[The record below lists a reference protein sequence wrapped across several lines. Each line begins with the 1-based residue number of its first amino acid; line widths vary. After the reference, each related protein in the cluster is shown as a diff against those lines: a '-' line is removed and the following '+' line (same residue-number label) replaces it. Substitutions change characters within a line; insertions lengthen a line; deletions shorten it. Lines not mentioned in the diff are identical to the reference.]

1 MSYSFLFGPS
11 GSGKTTRAFR
21 EMIDAS
27 VASPEKR
34 FFIMVPEQYGML
46 MQRKLLLMHPRHAS
60 GNIEVM
66 SFNRLAWR
74 VFAELNVRNP
84 EVMDDSGKAMVLR
97 RVAAEAA
104 DQLTVWRNRLKRA
117 GFTENVKSMISE
129 CCQYGVR
136 PEQLRQIAEGKLNLP
151 LRRKLTDFCTLYEGF
166 ERFVSGKNLP
176 KEEILN
182 IFAGHLPESALLK
195 GAVLLF
201 DGFTG
206 FTPIQYRLLERLLA
220 TAESIRFTVTVG
232 REVNPWFLSGETE
245 LFRRSTEMVA
255 KITAI
260 GADCGIQH
268 ENDVFLEETPRFG
281 SGGRGAA
288 LSFLERHF
296 LRYDGAVFTG
306 KPEEIRVFCAATPA
320 AEAAHAAAAILSL
333 VKQQGLRWRDI
344 AVAAADFEN
353 YAPLLQHEF
362 MRQGIPCY
370 MDRNLSVAANPLP
383 ELLRAALGCVTDHF
397 SDRSFLRFL
406 KCGLVTE
413 DRRTT
418 ALCDCYMK
426 LCGVRGYA
434 KLSAHW
440 EYVPRE
446 LLGADMEAANAL
458 KDYALAL
465 LAPLRALFS
474 EKEAS
479 AGAVAAAL
487 RALMEQLDA
496 REKLRA
502 MAESFSVQKDAEHAR
517 EFEAVYAE
525 ADRILRE
532 MEQLLGEELLGKEDM
547 SGVLDAGLREIRVG
561 QIPPFA
567 DQVVVGDLTRSRRSD
582 IRALFLLGA
591 NDGLLPAKKQEG
603 GILSDREKEQLR
615 AVGVMLSPTAR
626 EDLCAQRYDLY
637 RALTSASEHLHISFA
652 GQSSEGKTQNPSGI
666 LNHLLNLFPQLI
678 VETTA
683 PEGWFSALAAER
695 SLVAMLREVRQRTEE
710 GLPEMAETAVKEAG
724 ICGGEMSEGCAPSDF
739 LAAYCADEVRKRGA
753 LKLIDAACFHYEGE
767 CIGRETA
774 RQLYGEQLSGSVTRI
789 EAFFRCPFSHFL
801 KYGLQLTELKP
812 FEFEGRD
819 IGMLAHRAIETVFLT
834 AEKES
839 VWLPALDDAA
849 RDRLVESCVL
859 EAAAGDDSGLYRDSA
874 KNAWLIRKLSG
885 IIVRSVRVMTEQLKR
900 GDYRPAV
907 SELAFSAASVP
918 ALHLRLSDGG
928 SIRLAGKTD
937 RVDLCAD
944 NQSVYVKII
953 DYKTGKT
960 GWEPYR
966 ILSGSQIQLLLYLDA
981 VTALLESQMP
991 ERKIVP
997 GAIFYV
1003 PVEDPFLKRREAEDQ
1018 DAAFRKVL
1026 KNMRPSGLINAAPDA
1041 LRHLASEIETAGD
1054 FLPVKI
1060 KDGKLILGEQTVS
1073 ERRFAVLRRYVR
1085 SRIRQAGE
1093 EILCGEARALPLEE
1107 GGGNA
1112 CEYCPYSAV
1121 CGFDG
1126 KISGYQFRRN
1136 RKRSA
1141 AEVWEEIDRQNEMEE
1156 IGREMEPA
1164 EGQREEENPGEEA
1177 GR

>member
-74 VFAELNVRNP
+74 VFAELNIRNP
-84 EVMDDSGKAMVLR
+84 EIMDDSGKAMVLR

-136 PEQLRQIAEGKLNLP
+136 PEQLRQLTEGELRLP

-166 ERFVSGKNLP
+166 ERFVAGKNLP

-182 IFAGHLPESALLK
+182 VFAGQLEKSVLLK

-206 FTPIQYRLLERLLA
+206 FTPVQYSLLDRLLA
-220 TAESIRFTVTVG
+220 AAESLRFTVTLG
-232 REVNPWFLSGETE
+232 REVNPWLRAGETE
-245 LFRRSTEMVA
+245 LFQRSTEMVA
-255 KITAI
+255 KITAL
-260 GADCGIQH
+260 GADRGIRH
-268 ENDVFLEETPRFG
+268 ESDVFLDETPRF
-281 SGGRGAA
+281 SAAGRDSA

-296 LRYDGAVFTG
+296 LRYDGAVFAG
-306 KPEEIRVFCAATPA
+306 KPEGISVFRAANPA
-320 AEAAHAAAAILSL
+320 AEAARAASAILRL
-333 VKQQGLRWRDI
+333 VKQRGFRWRDI
-344 AVAAADFEN
+344 AVVAADFEN

-413 DRRTT
+413 DRRTA
-418 ALCDCYMK
+418 ALCDCYMT
-426 LCGVRGYA
+426 LCGVRGYT
-434 KLSAHW
+434 KLSARW

-446 LLGADMEAANAL
+446 LAGVNMEAVNAL
-458 KDYALAL
+458 KDRALAL

-487 RALMEQLDA
+487 RALMEQLGT
-496 REKLRA
+496 REKLQA
-502 MAESFSVQKDAEHAR
+502 MAERFSARKDAEHAR

-525 ADRILRE
+525 TDRILRE
-532 MEQLLGEELLGKEDM
+532 MEQLLGEELLGREDM
-547 SGVLDAGLREIRVG
+547 SGVMDAGLREIRVG

-567 DQVVVGDLTRSRRSD
+567 DQVVVGDLTRSRRGD
-582 IRALFLLGA
+582 IRALLLLGA
-591 NDGLLPAKKQEG
+591 NDGLLPARKQEG
-603 GILSDREKEQLR
+603 GILSDREREQLR
-615 AVGVMLSPTAR
+615 AAGVTLSLTAR
-626 EDLCAQRYDLY
+626 EELCAQRYDLY
-637 RALTSASEHLHISFA
+637 RALTSPSDLLYISFA
-652 GQSSEGKTQNPSGI
+652 AQSSAGKTQDPSGI
-666 LNHLLNLFPQLI
+666 LNHLFTLFPRLSA
-678 VETTA
+678 ETKEA
-683 PEGWFSALAAER
+683 EGWFSALAAER
-695 SLVAMLREVRQRTEE
+695 SLIAMLREARQRTEE
-710 GLPEMAETAVKEAG
+710 ALPEPAETAAKAAG
-724 ICGGEMSEGCAPSDF
+724 ICGRATAEGCAMSDF
-739 LAAYCADEVRKRGA
+739 LAGYCAEETRKRA
-753 LKLIDAACFHYEGE
+753 AFQLIDAACFRYEGE
-767 CIGRETA
+767 SIGREAA

-789 EAFFRCPFSHFL
+789 ETFFRCPFSHFL

-812 FEFEGRD
+812 FEFAGRD
-819 IGMLAHRAIETVFLT
+819 IGMLAHRAIETVFLK
-834 AEKES
+834 AEKEG
-839 VWLPALDDAA
+839 VWLPALDDTA
-849 RDRLVESCVL
+849 RDRFAERCVL
-859 EAAAGDDSGLYRDSA
+859 EAAEGDDSGLYRDSA
-874 KNAWLIRKLSG
+874 KNVWLIRKLSG
-885 IIVRSVRVMTEQLKR
+885 IIVRSVRIMTEQLKR

-907 SELAFSAASVP
+907 SELAFSAASLS
-918 ALHLRLSDGG
+918 ALRLRLPGGG
-928 SIRLAGKTD
+928 SVRLSGKTD

-944 NQSVYVKII
+944 SQSVYVKII

-960 GWEPYR
+960 VWEPYR
-966 ILSGSQIQLLLYLDA
+966 MLSGSQIQLLLYLDA
-981 VTALLESQMP
+981 VTALLETQLP
-991 ERKIVP
+991 DRRIVP

-1018 DAAFRKVL
+1018 DAAFRKTL
-1026 KNMRPSGLINAAPDA
+1026 KNMRPSGLINAAPEA
-1041 LRHLASEIETAGD
+1041 LRHLSSEIETAGE
-1054 FLPVKI
+1054 FLPVKVR
-1060 KDGKLILGEQTVS
+1060 DGKLIPGEQTVS
-1073 ERRFAVLRRYVR
+1073 EQRFAALRRYVR

-1093 EILCGEARALPLEE
+1093 AILRGDVRALPLEE
-1107 GGGNA
+1107 GGGTA

-1141 AEVWEEIDRQNEMEE
+1141 AEVWEEMDRQNS
-1156 IGREMEPA
+1156 RE
-1164 EGQREEENPGEEA
+1164 GVSEEETGEETPGEEA